1 MTPTIKTNIQ
11 PKLTLV
17 GAGPGDP
24 ELITV
29 KGIKA
34 IQEADVILY
43 DALANEELLGFAKR
57 NAIKVSVGKRKGEHS
72 YKQEDINQLIISYAF
87 TYGHVVRLKG
97 GDPFVFGRGFE
108 EIQFAEAFGIET
120 GYVPGISS
128 SIAVAGM
135 SGIPVT
141 HRGAANSF
149 WVLTATNKNGQLSP
163 EIKLAAQS
171 NSTVVILMGLSK
183 INEIA
188 ETFAQ
193 YGKEDEAVAVI
204 QNGTL
209 PNERIIV
216 STYKHVAK
224 EIERHTIQAPAI
236 IISGKVVKEQNDYY
250 GQLALSR
257 ILNNTTIAA
266 SN

>member
-1 MTPTIKTNIQ
+1 MSTSTIQ

-29 KGIKA
+29 KGINSIKN
-34 IQEADVILY
+34 ADVILY
-43 DALANEELLGFAKR
+43 DALANKQLLKFAKPG
-57 NAIKVSVGKRKGEHS
+57 AIKLNVGKRNGKHS

-108 EIQFAEAFGIET
+108 EIQFAEAFNIQTE
-120 GYVPGISS
+120 YVPGISS
-128 SIAVAGM
+128 SIAVAGL

-141 HRGAANSF
+141 HRGSANSF
-149 WVLTATNKNGQLSP
+149 WVLTATTNTGEISP

-171 NSTVVILMGLSK
+171 NSTIVILMGLSK
-183 INEIA
+183 IKEIA
-188 ETFAQ
+188 QTFAEF
-193 YGKEDEAVAVI
+193 GKSDEAVAVI

-209 PNERIIV
+209 PNQKVVV
-216 STYKHVAK
+216 STYENIVH
-224 EIERHTIQAPAI
+224 EIETNNIQSPAI
-236 IISGKVVKEQNDYY
+236 IISGKVVKEQTGYY
-250 GQLALSR
+250 SQLALSR
-257 ILNNTTIAA
+257 IIKEV
-266 SN
+266 SNRSETYN